1 MRISDWSLDVCSSD
15 LIQADVAVDFGTANM
30 MLGEAGSGILFDEP
44 SVCCFVGHGRRSRL
58 YAAGVD
64 AHAIMERATR
74 SEEHTSEL
82 QSLMRS
88 SYAVFCLKKKTT
100 TTTSNQTLATLS
112 SKTVTTNTY

>member
-1 MRISDWSLDVCSSD
+1 MTTLYNSR
-15 LIQADVAVDFGTANM
+15 IQADVAVDFGTANM

-64 AHAIMERATR
+64 AHAIMERATGQYRIARPLHR

-82 QSLMRS
+82 QSLMRN
-88 SYAVFCLKKKTT
+88 SYAVFCLKKKK
-100 TTTSNQTLATLS
+100 NH
-112 SKTVTTNTY
+112 TNPTHIHTQQ